1 MAAVQTQVMGDYFD
15 LMRDFLAQQAGVVA
29 HWQPVAHAAAG
40 EAPAASDSPAA
51 VNPAP
56 FLDEILE
63 LDATRLRA
71 SCRLSVHRDAF
82 LRDHVL
88 SGRGSDTDPD
98 LIGLACVPLMVSLEI
113 MAEACAVL
121 AQSTALR
128 LIEQV
133 KAFDWIALDDGDL
146 ALDVVAEAIA
156 GQPGSFQA
164 TLRQNGADAVTARFA
179 FAATPVLPLLA
190 ALGAAQPPRW
200 DGAQIYD
207 IGMFHGPI
215 FQSLQH
221 ITGWNGQGIDCQLT
235 PCSLDGFF
243 ATGEPAHLVLNP
255 VLLDA
260 MGQLAACWVA
270 EHVGTDFN
278 CFPSTIERIELL
290 APVVAGDG
298 MALRGRQRALDPAQE
313 ADVAAARRWDFE
325 AVAADGAPLVRVAGL
340 VNVFFHVPHRFYQVR
355 RDPLGGWLGAPLQ
368 APGSGLLWQLEQLP
382 EDFCAQSNGIFLRM
396 LALATLSFEERELWR
411 QLPKNVRQRRQW
423 LLGRLALKEAT
434 RYWWYTET
442 GQLLFPSDIEV
453 HHDAHGHPAVGG
465 WWSES
470 AATLPQV
477 SLTHDAASNIA
488 LLSASGEPVGVDAE
502 LIGRVQR
509 PEALAA
515 AFTAAE
521 RTWLEHGTDLVRDEA
536 VLRLWCAKEAAA
548 KLLGTGLRGAPE
560 AFEVSFEPGGAEHA
574 LVHCDGMI
582 VAVMLRR
589 LGNRVL
595 ATAEGLPRFQKVH

>member
-1 MAAVQTQVMGDYFD
+1 
-15 LMRDFLAQQAGVVA
+15 MRDFLAQQAGVVA
-29 HWQPVAHAAAG
+29 QWQPGTQAVAASVPEAAAG
-40 EAPAASDSPAA
+40 

-63 LDATRLRA
+63 LEPTRLRA
-71 SCRLSVHRDAF
+71 ACSLGVHRDAF

-88 SGRGSDTDPD
+88 SGPGSDTDPD
-98 LIGLACVPLMVSLEI
+98 LLGLACVPLMVSLEI

-128 LIEQV
+128 VIEQV
-133 KAFDWIALDDGDL
+133 RAFDWIALDDGEL
-146 ALDVVAEAIA
+146 TLDVVAEAIA

-164 TLRQNGADAVTARFA
+164 TLRQGGADAVTARFA
-179 FAATPVLPLLA
+179 FAAAPVLPPLM
-190 ALGAAQPPRW
+190 ALGQAQPARW

-215 FQSLQH
+215 FQSLRH
-221 ITGWNGQGIDCQLT
+221 IHGWNAQGIDCTLS

-243 ATGEPAHLVLNP
+243 APGERAPLVLNP

-290 APVVAGDG
+290 APAVPADG
-298 MALRGRQRALDPAQE
+298 LVLRGRQRVLDPAQA
-313 ADVAAARRWDFE
+313 ADIAAARRWDFE
-325 AVAADGAPLVRVAGL
+325 AVDAAGQPLVRVAGL

-355 RDPLGGWLGAPLQ
+355 RDPLGGWLGAPLE
-368 APGSGLLWQLEQLP
+368 ATESGLLWQLEQLP
-382 EDFCAQSNGIFLRM
+382 EEFCAQSNGIFLRM
-396 LALATLSFEERELWR
+396 LALATLSFAERELWR

-434 RYWWYTET
+434 RYWWHAET
-442 GQLLFPSDIEV
+442 GQLLYPSDIEV
-453 HHDAHGHPAVGG
+453 AHEASGRPLVRG
-465 WWSES
+465 WWAES
-470 AATLPQV
+470 LATLPQV
-477 SLTHDAASNIA
+477 SLTHDAVSNIA
-488 LLSASGEPVGVDAE
+488 LLSTSGLPVGVDAE
-502 LIGRVQR
+502 IIGRVQR
-509 PEALAA
+509 PEALVA
-515 AFTAAE
+515 AFTADE
-521 RTWLEHGTDLVRDEA
+521 RTWLEHGTRLVRDEA

-548 KLLGTGLRGAPE
+548 KLLGTGFRGAPE
-560 AFEVSFEPGGAEHA
+560 AFEVTFEPGGAEHA
-574 LVHCDGMI
+574 LVRCDGMI

-589 LGNRVL
+589 LGNMIL
-595 ATAEGLPRFQKVH
+595 ATAEGHPRFQKVH